1 MRIALAQINTT
12 VGDLEGNSALIRW
25 YLDRAREAGAQLA
38 VFPELAICGYPPR
51 DLLLQEGFIE
61 ACLEHS
67 REVGHLGSHGLTVV
81 FGTPLLSDPERPE
94 LGISN
99 SLVVWRDGH
108 YIERYDKRLLP
119 TYDVFDEDRYFHPGT
134 RPTVLRLGA
143 TTGKGRA
150 KGGVRVGLAICEDLW
165 KGADIGFAA
174 RYLEQPDPVAELAEA
189 GADVIV
195 VPSASPF
202 VLHKGTRHREILAEH
217 ATRHGVYVASVNH
230 VGGNDDL
237 IFDGHAAAVAPDG
250 TLIAAAKGFEED
262 LLVFEVPEPQPR
274 TVHQPAKPVTYNAV
288 RDPLL
293 EAKDAGLLF
302 NTLSLGV
309 KDYLRKTGFER
320 VLIGLSGGIDSAV
333 TATVAVHALG
343 ADRVQGVAMPGKY
356 SSGES
361 KEDAAK
367 LAERLGIELLEA
379 SIAPPFEGAGEALTA
394 AFKALEE
401 PAFGAELP
409 DVAEQNLQSR
419 LRGTLLMALANRL
432 NALVLTTGN
441 KSEMAVGYCT
451 LYGDMNGALAVLS
464 DVTKTQVYHL
474 AWWLND
480 DPSKAGFERPP
491 IPERTITKPPSAEL
505 APGQLDSDTLPDYE
519 VLDYIITQYVE
530 HRHSARHIA
539 DESTLG
545 LELVE
550 RIVRMIDRN
559 EYKRYQMALGLKVSA
574 VAFGRGRRRPLA
586 QRFGGSTLAK

>member
-12 VGDLEGNSALIRW
+12 VGDLDGNAALILW
-25 YLDRAREAGAQLA
+25 YVDRARESGADLV
-38 VFPELAICGYPPR
+38 VFPELAMCGYPPR

-61 ACLEHS
+61 ACLEKS
-67 REVGHLGSHGLTVV
+67 RNVGHLGSDGITVV
-81 FGTPLLSDPERPE
+81 FGTPLLADPERPE

-99 SLVVWRDGH
+99 SLVVWRNGH

-119 TYDVFDEDRYFHPGT
+119 TYDVFDEDRYFHPGS
-134 RPTVLRLGA
+134 RPTVLRIGA

-165 KGADIGFAA
+165 KGADIGFAS
-174 RYLEQPDPVAELAEA
+174 RYLERPDPIAELAEA

-202 VLHKGTRHREILAEH
+202 VLHKGDRHRAILAEH
-217 ATRHGVYVASVNH
+217 ATRHNVFVASVNQ

-237 IFDGHAAAVAPDG
+237 VFDGHSAAVAPDG
-250 TLIAAAKGFEED
+250 TLIAAAKGFDED
-262 LLVFEVPEPQPR
+262 LLIFEVPEPQPKAIN
-274 TVHQPAKPVTYNAV
+274 QPVKAVTYHAV

-293 EAKDAGLLF
+293 ESKDAALLF

-333 TATVAVHALG
+333 TAAIAASALG
-343 ADRVQGVAMPGKY
+343 ADQVLGVAMPGKY
-356 SSGES
+356 SSGDS
-361 KEDAAK
+361 KEDALK

-379 SIAPPFEGAGEALTA
+379 SIEEPFDSAGTALA
-394 AFKALEE
+394 SAFKTLKE

-432 NALVLTTGN
+432 DALVLTTGN

-480 DPSKAGFERPP
+480 DHEQAGYAKPP

-505 APGQLDSDTLPDYE
+505 APGQLDSDTLPEYD

-530 HRHSARHIA
+530 NHHSAQHIA
-539 DESTLG
+539 DESTLS
-545 LELVE
+545 LELVQ
-550 RIVRMIDRN
+550 RIVTLIDRS

-586 QRFGGSTLAK
+586 QRFGGSTAAK